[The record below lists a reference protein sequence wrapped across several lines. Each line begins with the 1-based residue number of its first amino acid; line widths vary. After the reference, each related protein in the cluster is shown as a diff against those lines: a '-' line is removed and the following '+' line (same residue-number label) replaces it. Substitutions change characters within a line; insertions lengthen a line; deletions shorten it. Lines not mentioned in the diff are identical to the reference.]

1 MVTNLPWNAGDAGSI
16 PGKGSKIPHS
26 LEQLKPT
33 QPNNEII
40 LFKLMVVLNKKI
52 LFAYNPLA
60 TTTHLLQ
67 GDNRPQRN
75 LKVAKYVCKDPDST
89 ARGNSRPWG
98 ASSHQ
103 TDISELLTSARLCTG
118 CAVRSRADSLWPNA
132 SDTQ

>member
-1 MVTNLPWNAGDAGSI
+1 MQVQSLVER
-16 PGKGSKIPHS
+16 SKIQHS
-26 LEQLKPT
+26 LEQLKLT

-40 LFKLMVVLNKKI
+40 LFKLMAVLNKKI

-75 LKVAKYVCKDPDST
+75 LKIAKYVCKDPDCT
-89 ARGNSRPWG
+89 AQGNSRPWG
-98 ASSHQ
+98 ASNHQ
-103 TDISELLTSARLCTG
+103 TDISELPTSTRLCTG